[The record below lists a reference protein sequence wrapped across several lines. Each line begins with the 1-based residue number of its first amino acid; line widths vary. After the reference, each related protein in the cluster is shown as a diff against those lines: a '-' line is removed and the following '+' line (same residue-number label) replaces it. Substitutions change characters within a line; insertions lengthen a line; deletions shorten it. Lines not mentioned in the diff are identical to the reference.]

1 MNEPI
6 YITEEELEYFTN
18 VPDMIN
24 EGNDMNYS
32 SEEEYESLRATGE
45 LYTLEEFSNAIDEAI
60 RRKIPNP

>member
-6 YITEEELEYFTN
+6 YITEKELEYFTN

-32 SEEEYESLRATGE
+32 SEEDYERESQDCIS
-45 LYTLEEFSNAIDEAI
+45 LEEFFKLWKESI
-60 RRKIPNP
+60 RRIIPNP

>member
-1 MNEPI
+1 MNDPI

-32 SEEEYESLRATGE
+32 SEEDFERESQDCI
-45 LYTLEEFSNAIDEAI
+45 TLEEFGRRIDEAI